1 MTAVLPLPPADFDL
15 IRTLVRANSGIVL
28 EDGKGYLVQAR
39 LDALARRLG
48 LGTMAALVAELR
60 RAGSHDAI
68 REQVV
73 EAMTTNETS
82 FFRDLH
88 PFEALRTVVLP
99 DLIARRAREKA
110 LRIWCGAASTGQ
122 EPYTLAL
129 ILREH
134 FAAALAGWDVKL
146 VATDLSGEVLDRARS
161 GRYAQMEVN
170 RGLPITLLVKHFT
183 RDGSEWVLNADV
195 RKMVEFRP
203 LNLIERWP
211 PMASPDLVMMRN
223 VLIYFDLP
231 TKQKILAG
239 VRRLM
244 RPDGYLFLGG
254 SETTMNIDPLYVR
267 QEVGKSVCYRPP
279 GPGAGVTAATPPPKV

>member
-1 MTAVLPLPPADFDL
+1 MTAVLPLPASDFDL
-15 IRTLVRANSGIVL
+15 IRTLVRGGSGIVL

-48 LGTMAALVAELR
+48 LGTTAGLVAELR
-60 RAGSHDAI
+60 RGGAQDAL

-99 DLIARRAREKA
+99 DLIARRARQKS

-129 ILREH
+129 LLKEH
-134 FAAALAGWDVKL
+134 FAAPLAGWDVRID
-146 VATDLSGEVLDRARS
+146 ATDLSGEVLDRARG
-161 GRYAQMEVN
+161 GRYAQIEVN
-170 RGLPITLLVKHFT
+170 RGLPITYLVKYFT

-195 RKMVEFRP
+195 RRMVEFRP

-211 PMASPDLVMMRN
+211 PMPPPDLVMMRN

-239 VRRLM
+239 VRRLIK
-244 RPDGYLFLGG
+244 PDGYLFLGG

-279 GPGAGVTAATPPPKV
+279 GCVGSSTSATPPPKG